1 MNLMKF
7 IIKISQLMLT
17 LEIEDEIVEFQLEKK
32 DYLLQNED

>member
-7 IIKISQLMLT
+7 IIKISQLMLI

>member
-7 IIKISQLMLT
+7 TIKISQLMLI

>member
-7 IIKISQLMLT
+7 IIKISQLMLI
-17 LEIEDEIVEFQLEKK
+17 LEIEDEIVECQLEKK